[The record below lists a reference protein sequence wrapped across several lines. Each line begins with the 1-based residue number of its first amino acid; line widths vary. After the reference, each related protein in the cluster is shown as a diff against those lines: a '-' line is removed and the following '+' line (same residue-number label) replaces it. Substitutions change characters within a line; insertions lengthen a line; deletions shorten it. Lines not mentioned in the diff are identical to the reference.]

1 MISERLK
8 EVPPQRFGVQFEAM
22 REEIM
27 ARIERVCQKGQF
39 ILGPEVKA
47 FEETFARWL
56 GAGHGIGV
64 ASGSDALLLALLAL
78 EIGPG
83 DEVITTPFTYFAT
96 GESIVRA
103 GARPVFV
110 DIDPKTYNLRAD
122 KIEEKINARTK
133 AILPVHI
140 YGQPCR
146 MDAVLD
152 LAARKRLAVVEDC
165 AQAHGTLWSG
175 RKVGTFGDYGC
186 FSFYPTKNLG
196 AYGDGGFVAAREDA
210 RALEVRILRSHGALK
225 KYHHEKLGINSRLD
239 EIQAAI
245 LNVKLKF
252 LDQALAAR
260 RQRAH
265 RYNELLRN
273 AGLTEI
279 QTPYEEPQGFHT
291 YHLYV
296 IRAPRRDA
304 LLQHLEKSGI
314 GAGVYYPFPLHLEK
328 PFAFLGYGKG
338 LCPEAE
344 KASLETLAL
353 PLFPEMTD
361 DDQDY
366 VVERVAQFYRG

>member
-8 EVPPQRFGVQFEAM
+8 EVPAQRFGVQFEAM
-22 REEIM
+22 RDEIM
-27 ARIERVCQKGQF
+27 SRIERVCQKGQF
-39 ILGPEVKA
+39 ILGPEVKS
-47 FEETFARWL
+47 FEDAFARWL

-83 DEVITTPFTYFAT
+83 DEVLTTPFTYFAT

-103 GARPVFV
+103 GAKPVFI
-110 DIDPKTYNLRAD
+110 DIDPKSYN
-122 KIEEKINARTK
+122 IQPEKIREKITGRTK

-146 MDAVLD
+146 MDALLD
-152 LAARKRLAVVEDC
+152 LAGRHHLAVVEDC
-165 AQAHGTLWSG
+165 AQAHGTLWNG

-196 AYGDGGFVAAREDA
+196 AYGDGGFVSASDEA

-252 LDQALAAR
+252 LDQAITAR
-260 RQRAH
+260 RARAH
-265 RYNELLRN
+265 RYNQLIQG
-273 AGLTEI
+273 AGLSDLGI
-279 QTPYEEPQGFHT
+279 PFEEPQGFHT

-304 LLQHLEKSGI
+304 LLAHLEKSGI
-314 GAGVYYPFPLHLEK
+314 QAGVYYPFPLHLEK
-328 PFAFLGYGKG
+328 PFAFLGYAKG

-366 VVERVAQFYRG
+366 VVERIAQFYRG